1 MILTV
6 TMNPSIDTR
15 YQLDKLVIDDVNR
28 VTPEKTAGGK
38 GLNVSR
44 VLLQLGDDVLA
55 TGLLGGHMGAYMAEL
70 MDADGVKNDFVP
82 IAGETRIC
90 LNILH
95 EGNQTELLESGPQIV
110 PAELE
115 AFTAKF
121 AELAAKADVVTL
133 SGSLPRGVDAGY
145 YAELVKIAEE
155 AGAKVLLD
163 TSGASLEAALESDA
177 KPELVKIA
185 EEAGAKVLLDT
196 SGASLEAALESDA
209 KPELVKPNLTEINGL
224 LGTSFTTD
232 DVDALRE
239 ALAGDGRFDGIPW
252 VVVSMGAAG
261 SVGFHEGRAFRA
273 KTPAITAV
281 NATGSGDS
289 TIAGFAHAIAAGVD
303 DVTVLKTA
311 NTCGKLNAMDPKTGH
326 LVMDRWDEIYNGV
339 EVVEL

>member
-95 EGNQTELLESGPQIV
+95 EGNQTELLESGPQIA

-177 KPELVKIA
+177 KPELVK
-185 EEAGAKVLLDT
+185 
-196 SGASLEAALESDA
+196 
-209 KPELVKPNLTEINGL
+209 PNLTEINGL

-239 ALAGDGRFDGIPW
+239 ALA
-252 VVVSMGAAG
+252 
-261 SVGFHEGRAFRA
+261 AFVD
-273 KTPAITAV
+273 KTQERV
-281 NATGSGDS
+281 TGKVRLKLYKGN
-289 TIAGFAHAIAAGVD
+289 IINAGVWSPLSLYSEEIATFGESD
-303 DVTVLKTA
+303 YNQKDAEGFINLFGLPIKVQALA
-311 NTCGKLNAMDPKTGH
+311 DGKK
-326 LVMDRWDEIYNGV
+326 
-339 EVVEL
+339 